1 MDASNEL
8 IVSTQNGVTISHVG
22 GDHGHIPRES
32 HYELNPQDL
41 GHDHEDSMDQF
52 DDDVPAHRRMT
63 VTRVMDHAELADSV
77 LSAQSAP
84 TINIS
89 PQSLLPA
96 VSRSLV
102 IEQPPIVKREE
113 IV

>member
-22 GDHGHIPRES
+22 GDHGHG
-32 HYELNPQDL
+32 HYELSPQDL
-41 GHDHEDSMDQF
+41 GHEHDDSMDQF
-52 DDDVPAHRRMT
+52 DDEVPAHRRMT

-89 PQSLLPA
+89 PPLLPA